1 MIKVENMTSERSG
14 RSVANQFIIT
24 TDNEITFQ
32 SYESIVA
39 IYNRQTKVV
48 KIYNDIANCSRT
60 TAKYFR
66 QFLAVYIPFLFS
78 EGEEL
83 KQIVKAVKNS
93 SPHDFTFVTVERDSI
108 KIVKVWNNIG
118 TV

>member
-1 MIKVENMTSERSG
+1 MIIKVENMISERSG
-14 RSVANQFIIT
+14 RAVPNQFVIIT
-24 TDNEITFQ
+24 DSEITFQ

-48 KIYNDIANCSRT
+48 KIYNSVANFSRT

-66 QFLAVYIPFLFS
+66 QFLDVYIPFLFS
-78 EGEEL
+78 EGKEL
-83 KQIVKAVKNS
+83 KQIIKAVKNS
-93 SPHDFTFVTVERDSI
+93 SLHDLTFVTVERDDI
-108 KIVKVWNNIG
+108 KIV

>member
-14 RSVANQFIIT
+14 RSVPNQFVIT

-48 KIYNDIANCSRT
+48 KIYNDIANFSRT

-93 SPHDFTFVTVERDSI
+93 SPHDFTFVTVEGDGI
-108 KIVKVWNNIG
+108 KIVKV
-118 TV
+118 

>member
-14 RSVANQFIIT
+14 RAVANQFVIT

-48 KIYNDIANCSRT
+48 KIYNDIANFSRT
-60 TAKYFR
+60 TAKFFR

-83 KQIVKAVKNS
+83 KQIIKAVKNS
-93 SPHDFTFVTVERDSI
+93 SPHDLTFVTVERD
-108 KIVKVWNNIG
+108 KVEIVQV
-118 TV
+118 

>member
-1 MIKVENMTSERSG
+1 MMKVENMTSERSG
-14 RSVANQFIIT
+14 RAVANQFVIT

-66 QFLAVYIPFLFS
+66 QFLGVYIPFLFS
-78 EGEEL
+78 EGDDI
-83 KQIVKAVKNS
+83 KRIIKTVKNS
-93 SPHDFTFVTVERDSI
+93 SPHDFTFVKVERD
-108 KIVKVWNNIG
+108 KVEIVKV
-118 TV
+118 